1 LHAANQGLTAISTE
15 PPCTQ
20 LTPSSAE
27 RARRERRHPKA
38 STAEKSLALDP
49 LENGIDVDRTFIDDR
64 PSHQSGGDFDVA
76 RAGWIGDYS
85 DPQNFLFLF
94 ESGNGKFD

>member
-1 LHAANQGLTAISTE
+1 MAAMGLAANDPAEVWLGSTS
-15 PPCTQ
+15 PVRQAAAFC
-20 LTPSSAE
+20 AE
-27 RARRERRHPKA
+27 ATSRF
-38 STAEKSLALDP
+38 
-49 LENGIDVDRTFIDDR
+49 DVDRTFIDDR
-64 PSHQSGGDFDVA
+64 PSHQRGGDFDVA

>member
-1 LHAANQGLTAISTE
+1 VTFALPGKTGRQGKCWEQRAPEEFFSGGRGDKGKSSCAGGGVHQTA
-15 PPCTQ
+15 
-20 LTPSSAE
+20 
-27 RARRERRHPKA
+27 
-38 STAEKSLALDP
+38 
-49 LENGIDVDRTFIDDR
+49 GVDVDRTFIDDR

>member
-1 LHAANQGLTAISTE
+1 LLPAGAIWPGGACTHWKA
-15 PPCTQ
+15 PPCHG
-20 LTPSSAE
+20 A
-27 RARRERRHPKA
+27 H
-38 STAEKSLALDP
+38 
-49 LENGIDVDRTFIDDR
+49 VDRTFIDDR

-76 RAGWIGDYS
+76 RARWIGDYS